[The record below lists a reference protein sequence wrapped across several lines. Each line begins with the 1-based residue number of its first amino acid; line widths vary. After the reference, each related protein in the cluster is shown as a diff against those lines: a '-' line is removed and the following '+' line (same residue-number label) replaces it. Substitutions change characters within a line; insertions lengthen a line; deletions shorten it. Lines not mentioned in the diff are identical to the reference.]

1 MEGRSGKV
9 VVRLSETTLGGT
21 AMHGMPGLQ
30 PGRFAHLSVTDSGIG
45 IDPAIRERI
54 FDPFFSTKPVGQGT
68 GLGLAVVNGIVQA
81 HEGATE
87 VESQPGKGATFH
99 VYLPAVQ
106 ETPECGAA
114 EEAPVHAQGR
124 GRRVLFLDDNEEL
137 VSALVKTLSRQGYRV
152 SGHTV
157 PEAALDAVRAEPQ
170 AYDVFVSDH
179 KMPGMSGLDVARE
192 LSRIRPDLPVIII
205 SGYVDNELQRMAREL
220 GVRRL
225 LHKLHTLDELV
236 EVIDQLT
243 AGSVGAS
250 AALGRTTR

>member
-1 MEGRSGKV
+1 
-9 VVRLSETTLGGT
+9 
-21 AMHGMPGLQ
+21 
-30 PGRFAHLSVTDSGIG
+30 
-45 IDPAIRERI
+45 
-54 FDPFFSTKPVGQGT
+54 
-68 GLGLAVVNGIVQA
+68 
-81 HEGATE
+81 
-87 VESQPGKGATFH
+87 
-99 VYLPAVQ
+99 
-106 ETPECGAA
+106 
-114 EEAPVHAQGR
+114 
-124 GRRVLFLDDNEEL
+124 
-137 VSALVKTLSRQGYRV
+137 
-152 SGHTV
+152 V

-179 KMPGMSGLDVARE
+179 KMPGMSGLEVARE

-205 SGYVDNELQRMAREL
+205 SGYVDNELQFMAREL